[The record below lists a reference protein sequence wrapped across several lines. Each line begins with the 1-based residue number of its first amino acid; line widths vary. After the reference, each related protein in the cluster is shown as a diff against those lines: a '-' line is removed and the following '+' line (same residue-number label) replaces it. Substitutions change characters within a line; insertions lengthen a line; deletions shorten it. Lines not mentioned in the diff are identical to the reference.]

1 MNIRQT
7 FSAKTALRSALL
19 VSCLALAAPAFAQ
32 GTTLNVAQQQ
42 DPQNLDPIDTFRLS
56 WGSIGSNIFESLVF
70 RGEDLDDETRIAELL
85 SGGVDWG

>member
-1 MNIRQT
+1 MTICQP
-7 FSAKTALRSALL
+7 FSAKIALRSAML

-32 GTTLNVAQQQ
+32 STTLNVAQQQ

-70 RGEDLDDETRIAELL
+70 RGEDLELQPGL
-85 SGGVDWG
+85 ATG